1 MIIGK
6 GGVIMRCINISQL
19 NKSIKGDVLEFIKKS
34 NEDYMAKIAVVA
46 KSVAD
51 SGKPIVLLS
60 GPSGSGKTTTAM
72 RLADELGKNG
82 VKARV
87 ISMDN
92 YFIPNKNIEE
102 KNVPRDEE
110 GNIDLESPYRVDIK
124 MFQEHM
130 KLMAECKPVEVPE
143 FDFVTQ
149 DYKSY
154 TPITRE
160 ENEVMIFEG
169 IHALNPEVNGGVT
182 DTATCVYVSV
192 RTRLK
197 TKNGDLLHPSHVR
210 LMRRLLRDRLFRGR
224 EYDDIFAMYK
234 SVQRGENLYIM
245 PYKNRA
251 DFDIDTFIDY
261 ETPVYKGLIYDD
273 LLNAEKSKYSDMRTM
288 VLKYLEEIDPIP
300 SVFVPKN
307 SLIKEFIG

>member
-1 MIIGK
+1 
-6 GGVIMRCINISQL
+6 MRCINISQL
-19 NKSIKGDVLEFIKKS
+19 NKSIQNDTMSFIRKS
-34 NEDYMAKIAVVA
+34 NEDYTVKVANVA
-46 KSVAD
+46 KCIAENK
-51 SGKPIVLLS
+51 KPIVLLS
-60 GPSGSGKTTTAM
+60 GPSGSGKTTTAY
-72 RLADELGKNG
+72 RLGDELEKLGI
-82 VKARV
+82 KANI

-130 KLMAECKPVEVPE
+130 KLMAECRTAQVPV

-149 DYKSY
+149 DYSAY
-154 TPITRE
+154 TPVTRK

-169 IHALNPEVNGGVT
+169 IHALNPEVTG
-182 DTATCVYVSV
+182 DTADTANRVYVSV

-197 TKNGDLLHPSHVR
+197 NRNGDLLHPSQVR
-210 LMRRLLRDRLFRGR
+210 LMRRLIRDRLFRGR
-224 EYDDIFAMYK
+224 EYDDIFAMYR
-234 SVQRGENLYIM
+234 SVQRGETLYIM
-245 PYKNRA
+245 PHKHRA

-261 ETPVYKGLIYDD
+261 EASVYKSVIYED
-273 LLNAEKSKYSDMRTM
+273 LLNAEKSKYSDMRSM
-288 VLKYLEEIDPIP
+288 LIKYLEELDVIP
-300 SVFVPKN
+300 TVFVPKK